1 MDEPHFRRLLKL
13 QTRRREALIG
23 NALKIRTKT
32 SHVLALE
39 DNSSAWFTVYYM
51 HIHRA
56 SNNRHRDEDQ
66 WVLRKRYSELETFRR
81 LFCKRI
87 EDWENTVHREFT
99 RNAAT
104 RNQQIFA
111 VVSNAMRRALS
122 PSFPKKHIRSDKP
135 AVVRGRAV
143 RLPDF
148 VRKLVMVYTDLAI
161 FKRNSQL
168 QAGGFASSW
177 AQLCTIF
184 LELEAFLE
192 IPQPQKDAEIQLL
205 SAVLALKDFT
215 EGESA
220 RDEDAYE
227 QVCPICLNGDPST
240 EKVRPVVSLPC
251 GHRFHEDCVIDWFS
265 TSPTCP
271 LCRQNSHS

>member
-23 NALKIRTKT
+23 SELKIRTKT

-39 DNSSAWFTVYYM
+39 DKSSTWYTVYCM

-56 SNNRHRDEDQ
+56 SDSRHVNDDQ
-66 WVLRKRYSELETFRR
+66 WVLRKRYSELEAFRR

-87 EDWENTVHREFT
+87 EDWENTVRREFT
-99 RNAAT
+99 RKPAA
-104 RNQQIFA
+104 RSQQIYA

-122 PSFPKKHIRSDKP
+122 PSFPKKHFRSDNP
-135 AVVRGRAV
+135 AVVRGRAL

-148 VRKLVMVYTDLAI
+148 VRKLVGVYTDLAV

-184 LELEAFLE
+184 SELETFLE
-192 IPQPQKDAEIQLL
+192 IPQPQKDAEIQLQ

-215 EGESA
+215 DGENA
-220 RDEDAYE
+220 KGEEACE
-227 QVCPICLNGDPST
+227 QVCPICLNGYPAT

-251 GHRFHEDCVIDWFS
+251 GHHFHEDCVIDWFS